1 MTLMLAEDME
11 NLKRVVKEIIER
23 RGNWLP
29 NGELGVQGVI
39 GGLTEHRALSF
50 ALKSALGMT
59 VGLLNDWSDVSV
71 SESSAGQGQEEAA
84 EMEPT
89 DLVVNMAGG
98 AGGGC

>member
-1 MTLMLAEDME
+1 MTLTLDEDME
-11 NLKRVVKEIIER
+11 NLERVVKEIIER
-23 RGNWLP
+23 RGDWVP

-50 ALKSALGMT
+50 ALKLALGMT
-59 VGLLNDWSDVSV
+59 VVLLNGWTDVSV

-84 EMEPT
+84 AMKPT